1 MINGKIKII
10 YILPSLSSGGAERVT
25 LDLIYNLDRKV
36 FTPELLLFNGGGF
49 FHQEALSH
57 GLRVVI
63 FKKRFKFDIFN
74 FFKIYKY
81 IKNTQPD
88 IVHTGLGGDIYGKI
102 AAKIAKIKIIVST
115 EHNVAINDKT
125 IIRRLKGL
133 TAKWSNKIVA
143 ISESVKK
150 DILREYKI
158 PSEKV
163 DLIYNGLYVDN
174 FKKEENQNI
183 EKKES
188 DTIII
193 GSVGR
198 LTEQKNFSLLLR
210 ALDQV
215 KNRNFK
221 CLIVGE
227 GELRS
232 QLEQEIKDLDL
243 SNKVELLG
251 TTSNINGFLNKL
263 DLFVLPSKWE
273 GLGIT
278 LLEAGL
284 VKLPVLASAT
294 GGIVDIIKHKENGLL
309 FNNNDL
315 SDLTDMLN
323 GCLDFNSR
331 EYLLKLGEKLSYDI
345 RERFDIKKTSGQYQ
359 DMYKKLVQDNI
370 YN

>member
-1 MINGKIKII
+1 MDNGKIKII

-25 LDLIYNLDRKV
+25 LDLIYNLDREI
-36 FTPELLLFNGGGF
+36 FIPELLLFNGGGF
-49 FHQEALSH
+49 FYQEALSH
-57 GLRVVI
+57 GLKVI
-63 FKKRFKFDIFN
+63 VFKKKFKFDIFN
-74 FFKIYKY
+74 LFKIYKY
-81 IKNTQPD
+81 IKNSQPD
-88 IVHTGLGGDIYGKI
+88 IVHTGLGGDIYGKL
-102 AAKIAKIKIIVST
+102 AAKMAKVRVIVST
-115 EHNVAINDKT
+115 EHNVAVNDT
-125 IIRRLKGL
+125 VIIHHLKRL

-143 ISESVKK
+143 ISESVKE
-150 DILREYKI
+150 DILKEYKI
-158 PSEKV
+158 LSEKV
-163 DLIYNGLYVDN
+163 ELIYNGLYIDN
-174 FKKEENQNI
+174 FRKEENQNKI
-183 EKKES
+183 KKES

-251 TTSNINGFLNKL
+251 TTSDINSFLNKL

-284 VKLPVLASAT
+284 VKLPVLASDT

-323 GCLDFNSR
+323 GCLDFNNR
-331 EYLLKLGEKLSYDI
+331 EYLLKLGEKLSYNVK
-345 RERFDIKKTSGQYQ
+345 ERFDIRKTSRQYQ
-359 DMYKKLVQDNI
+359 DMYKKLVQ
-370 YN
+370 

>member
-1 MINGKIKII
+1 MVDGKIKII

-25 LDLIYNLDRKV
+25 LDLIYNLDKNV
-36 FTPELLLFNGGGF
+36 FTPELLLFNGAGF
-49 FHQEALSH
+49 FYKEALNH
-57 GLRVVI
+57 GLKVI
-63 FKKRFKFDIFN
+63 VWKKKFKLDLFN
-74 FFKIYKY
+74 FYKIYKY
-81 IKNTQPD
+81 IKNNKPD
-88 IVHTGLGGDIYGKI
+88 IVHTGLGGDIYGKL
-102 AAKIAKIKIIVST
+102 AAKLAKVKVIVST
-115 EHNVAINDKT
+115 EHNVAVNDKV

-133 TAKWSNKIVA
+133 TAKWSDKIVA

-150 DILREYKI
+150 DILKEYKI
-158 PSEKV
+158 SANKV
-163 DLIYNGLYVDN
+163 ELIYNGLNVDN
-174 FKKEENQNI
+174 FREDENRRRI
-183 EKKES
+183 ERES
-188 DTIII
+188 DTVII
-193 GSVGR
+193 GSIGR
-198 LTEQKNFSLLLR
+198 LSEQKNFSLLFK

-221 CLIVGE
+221 CLIAGE

-232 QLEQEIKDLDL
+232 QLEQEIRDLDL
-243 SNKVELLG
+243 SNKVELVG
-251 TTSNINGFLNKL
+251 TVSDVNSFLNKL

-294 GGIVDIIKHKENGLL
+294 GGIVDVIKHKENGLL
-309 FNNNDL
+309 FDNDNL
-315 SDLTDMLN
+315 SDLTEMLN

-331 EYLLKLGEKLSYDI
+331 DYLLKLGERLSYDI

-359 DMYKKLVQDNI
+359 DMYKKLVQYNI